1 MGLARRKELIEDHA
15 QQLKS
20 AKGELHAMKVDM
32 TKEDEII
39 KAFHWVKDNLGP
51 IQVLINNA
59 GTTDF
64 TTLVDGDSSKWRNMI
79 ELNLFSVCVATR
91 EAIRSMRDEGVDG
104 HIVNINSIA
113 GHYVPNI
120 KEFSVYPATKH
131 GVTAL
136 TETLRKEL
144 IELGSRIKV
153 TVSLHCA
160 ISTN

>member
-1 MGLARRKELIEDHA
+1 MVGFARRKELIEDHA

-20 AKGELHAMKVDM
+20 EKGELHALKVDM

-39 KAFHWVKDNLGP
+39 EAFRWVEDNLGP
-51 IQVLINNA
+51 VHILVNNA

-64 TTLVDGDSSKWRNMI
+64 TTLIDGDSSKWRNMI
-79 ELNLFSVCVATR
+79 ELNLFSLCVATR
-91 EAIRSMRDEGVDG
+91 EAIRSMRDSGIDG
-104 HIVNINSIA
+104 HVIHINSIA
-113 GHYVPNI
+113 GHYVPSI

-144 IELGSRIKV
+144 IDLGSKIKV
-153 TVSLHCA
+153 TVSV
-160 ISTN
+160 IRFDFK